1 MQTLMVLLMLSVCL
15 QSEMCHPQ
23 RATQDVSINQHA
35 FIRVH
40 LHPKRFPAVYTVDW
54 KVILHAQRPASCL
67 QHSHVKYDFVPMV

>member
-1 MQTLMVLLMLSVCL
+1 MPASMAPILLMLSLRV

-54 KVILHAQRPASCL
+54 KVINHACASAFPLAC
-67 QHSHVKYDFVPMV
+67 STNREV

>member
-1 MQTLMVLLMLSVCL
+1 MHALMLLLMLLLCL

-40 LHPKRFPAVYTVDW
+40 AHPKRFPAVYTVDW
-54 KVILHAQRPASCL
+54 KVITHAKRPASCL
-67 QHSHVKYDFVPMV
+67 QYTI